1 MADYYKKNG
10 FTITTKDPMIALR
23 TITTRSCRTVHTI
36 ADLMRE
42 VIAIKDNFKIQKEFR
57 SARTPELCDDILK
70 NLVYMLEC
78 EANCGVEEAGFI
90 NEGNEVALP
99 DYGYEEEKQDEHA
112 LAP

>member
-1 MADYYKKNG
+1 MADYNKKNG

-23 TITTRSCRTVHTI
+23 AITTRSCRTVHTI

-70 NLVYMLEC
+70 DLAYMLEC

-90 NEGNEVALP
+90 NDGNEVSLP
-99 DYGYEEEKQDEHA
+99 DYGYDEVKQGDYA